1 MRRID
6 EQENEHVASQSRR
19 AGDGTDPDDLS
30 AKWLVEVLIFGG
42 TAISERHQEPG
53 YDKMRFDIF
62 LAMCVAPGL
71 QEKELD
77 KVLPEPLDKAGNLL
91 PVRQLES

>member
-1 MRRID
+1 
-6 EQENEHVASQSRR
+6 
-19 AGDGTDPDDLS
+19 
-30 AKWLVEVLIFGG
+30 
-42 TAISERHQEPG
+42 
-53 YDKMRFDIF
+53 MRFDIF